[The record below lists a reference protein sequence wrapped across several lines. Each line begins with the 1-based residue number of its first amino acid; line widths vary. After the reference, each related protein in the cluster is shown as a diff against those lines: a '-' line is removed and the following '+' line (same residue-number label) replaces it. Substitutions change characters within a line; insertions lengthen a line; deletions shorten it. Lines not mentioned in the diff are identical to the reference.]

1 MIYKPQDAYF
11 KKAKQEGYRSRAA
24 YKLLELQQRFR
35 ILKPADRV
43 VDLGAAPGGWLQVAA
58 KLVGP
63 SGKVVGVDLQPIHP
77 LPESNVILFHGDIT
91 SKEIQK
97 QIKDLLDGLA
107 HCLLSDLAPKLSG
120 IRDADMAR
128 CLELNRT
135 ALTVAIEILRPGGA
149 LLVKSF
155 ISEDLQTFSAEL
167 KQYFATVQ
175 RTKPD
180 ATRHG
185 SSEFYFYAKG
195 FTPRSNR
202 GA

>member
-1 MIYKPQDAYF
+1 
-11 KKAKQEGYRSRAA
+11 
-24 YKLLELQQRFR
+24 
-35 ILKPADRV
+35 
-43 VDLGAAPGGWLQVAA
+43 
-58 KLVGP
+58 
-63 SGKVVGVDLQPIHP
+63 
-77 LPESNVILFHGDIT
+77 
-91 SKEIQK
+91 
-97 QIKDLLDGLA
+97 
-107 HCLLSDLAPKLSG
+107 
-120 IRDADMAR
+120 
-128 CLELNRT
+128 LELNRT